1 MSEWWRITALYP
13 FTLSVHVGFMPPVST
28 VEPAEPIAEVQSP
41 ELASSPAEPLPGA
54 VDMSVPTTTGI
65 SMGSLRRWWARWKQ
79 KLRLETQL
87 LFVATL
93 VVSLVVSSFTFWAV
107 STVQQDA
114 RFNEARFGRDLGLL
128 LAANVAP
135 LIAEDRIGEVAQ
147 LSRQYFESTSSI
159 RYLLYADPEGNIYY
173 GIPFSNQEV
182 KTSLSL
188 TRRMQLPDNRPPA
201 EGQPLVRTHLTPAG
215 RVTDIFVGIYHQGR
229 FLGTLGLGINPN
241 PALVRSTQL
250 AREVSIGVFLA
261 VWVLAILG
269 SVVNALTI
277 TYPIKELVKG
287 VQEITKGNFK
297 QRIDLP
303 FGGELAQLIDSF
315 NEMAERLQS
324 YEEQNIE
331 ELAAAKAKLE
341 TLVFSIVDAAI
352 LLDAELRVLLLNPA
366 ASRMFGWEGDP
377 VLGKP
382 LPELLPEDLR
392 QQLARPLMHIAR
404 GDQEAEEVRVNLT
417 GPTKRV
423 IRILLSPVSDPRRQ
437 NLKGIVMTVQDIT
450 REAEL
455 NEAKAQFISN
465 ISHELRTPLF
475 SIKSFIETLYEY
487 GEQMSPAERQD
498 YLEIANRETDRL
510 TRLVND
516 VLDLSRLES
525 GKQYHFEG
533 VDISAVIEQTLRTHH
548 LQARDKGIQLR
559 KFVDPDL
566 PLVWGN
572 YDLLLQVM
580 TNLLGNA
587 LKFTPSGGLVTV
599 HAHLVVQ
606 ADGSPQAVRV
616 AVADTGIGIA
626 PEDQERIFDRF
637 FRVENRVHTL
647 EGTGLG
653 LAIVRNILEKHH
665 TCIRLESKLEQGS
678 TFWFD
683 LHLYAEGSPLEF
695 TDPPAETD
703 PPSCAWREHFHQ
715 R

>member
-1 MSEWWRITALYP
+1 
-13 FTLSVHVGFMPPVST
+13 
-28 VEPAEPIAEVQSP
+28 
-41 ELASSPAEPLPGA
+41 
-54 VDMSVPTTTGI
+54 
-65 SMGSLRRWWARWKQ
+65 MGSLKHWWAQWKQ

-93 VVSLVVSSFTFWAV
+93 VVSLVVSSFTFWAI
-107 STVQQDA
+107 SKVQQDA
-114 RFNEARFGRDLGLL
+114 QFNEARFGRDLGLL

-135 LIAEDRIGEVAQ
+135 LLAEDQIGKVAQ
-147 LSRQYFESTSSI
+147 LSRKYFESTSSI
-159 RYLLYADPEGNIYY
+159 RYLLYADPNGDIYY

-188 TRRMQLPDNRPPA
+188 TRRIQLPDNRPPA

-215 RVTDIFVGIYHQGR
+215 RVTDIFVGIYQQGQ

-241 PALVRSTQL
+241 PILMRSTQL

-277 TYPIKELVKG
+277 TQPIKELVKG

-331 ELAAAKAKLE
+331 ELTAAKAKLE
-341 TLVFSIVDAAI
+341 TLVSSIVDAAI
-352 LLDAELRVLLLNPA
+352 LMDAEFRVLLLNPA
-366 ASRMFGWEGDP
+366 AAKMFGWEGDP
-377 VLGKP
+377 VLGKN
-382 LPELLPEDLR
+382 LLELLPESLR
-392 QQLARPLMHIAR
+392 LDLARPLLQIAR
-404 GDQEAEEVRVNLT
+404 GDQEAAEIRVNLT
-417 GPTKRV
+417 EPTARIIRV
-423 IRILLSPVSDPRRQ
+423 MLSPVSGPRRQ
-437 NLKGIVMTVQDIT
+437 NLKGVVVTVQDIT
-450 REAEL
+450 REVEL

-487 GEQMSPAERQD
+487 GEQMDPAERQD

-525 GKQYHFEG
+525 GKQYRFEG
-533 VDISAVIEQTLRTHH
+533 IDISAVIEQTLRTHQ
-548 LQARDKGIQLR
+548 LQACDKRIQLR

-572 YDLLLQVM
+572 YDLLLQVL

-587 LKFTPSGGLVTV
+587 LKFTPSGGSVSL
-599 HAHLVVQ
+599 HAHVVTQ
-606 ADGSPQAVRV
+606 PDGSPGGVRV

-665 TCIRLESKLEQGS
+665 SCIHLESKLEQGS

-683 LHLYAEGSPLEF
+683 LHLYEEGNEPFLKSATVQAEM
-695 TDPPAETD
+695 D
-703 PPSCAWREHFHQ
+703 PPSCGWRDGQEGVSESV
-715 R
+715 

>member
-1 MSEWWRITALYP
+1 MVVDLR
-13 FTLSVHVGFMPPVST
+13 FMPSVST
-28 VEPAEPIAEVQSP
+28 AETIQTTAEPAVVSSSESSTAPAATPEPTEPPPPKP
-41 ELASSPAEPLPGA
+41 EGR
-54 VDMSVPTTTGI
+54 
-65 SMGSLRRWWARWKQ
+65 GSLKRWWLQWRQ

-93 VVSLVVSSFTFWAV
+93 VVSLVVSSFTFWAI
-107 STVQQDA
+107 SNVQQNA
-114 RFNEARFGRDLGLL
+114 QFNEARFGRDLGLL

-135 LIAEDRIGEVAQ
+135 LVAEDRISEVAQ
-147 LSRQYFESTSSI
+147 LSRKYFESTSSI
-159 RYLLYADPEGNIYY
+159 RYLLYADPNGDIYY

-188 TRRMQLPDNRPPA
+188 TRRIQLPDNRPPA

-215 RVTDIFVGIYHQGR
+215 RVTDIFVGIYHEGK

-241 PALVRSTQL
+241 PTLMRSTQL
-250 AREVSIGVFLA
+250 AREVAIGVFLA

-277 TYPIKELVKG
+277 TQPIKELVKG

-331 ELAAAKAKLE
+331 ELTAAKAKLE
-341 TLVFSIVDAAI
+341 TLVSSIVDAAI

-366 ASRMFGWEGDP
+366 ASKMFGWEGEP
-377 VLGKP
+377 VLGKN
-382 LPELLPEDLR
+382 LLELLPEDLR
-392 QQLARPLMHIAR
+392 PQLARPLLQIAR
-404 GDQEAEEVRVNLT
+404 GEQEAEEIRLNLT
-417 GPTKRV
+417 NPTRRTIRV
-423 IRILLSPVSDPRRQ
+423 MLSPVSDLRRQ
-437 NLKGIVMTVQDIT
+437 NLKGIVVTVQDIT
-450 REAEL
+450 REVEL
-455 NEAKAQFISN
+455 NEAKSQFISN
-465 ISHELRTPLF
+465 ISHELRTPLS

-487 GEQMSPAERQD
+487 GEQMDPAERKD

-525 GKQYHFEG
+525 GKQYHFEA
-533 VDISAVIEQTLRTHH
+533 VDISAVIEQTMRTHH
-548 LQARDKGIQLR
+548 LQARDKRIQLR

-572 YDLLLQVM
+572 YDLLLQVL

-587 LKFTPSGGLVTV
+587 LKFTPEGGSVSL
-599 HAHLVVQ
+599 HAHLVTQ
-606 ADGSPQAVRV
+606 PDGSPQAVRV

-665 TCIRLESKLEQGS
+665 SRIYLESKLEQGS

-683 LHLYAEGSPLEF
+683 LHLYREDGLPL
-695 TDPPAETD
+695 DPPASSGETD
-703 PPSCAWREHFHQ
+703 PPSCSWREGPAKSA
-715 R
+715 